1 MSIFSRAQTAKTIL
15 TGLALGAIAAILI
28 VFIGQAQARPL
39 VVCNQLGCSDRPGL
53 ENNERNFSARRH
65 SSRHVID
72 THGNDTVII
81 GGRPA
86 GCPRA
91 YCGCGLR
98 KWLAARGLSGMS
110 DIRLNLADNWR
121 RLFPRTHARPGA
133 VAVRNRRVRGYGHV
147 VYLIAHVRGNVWR
160 VRDYNSGRGLS
171 RIHNRSVAGYSFVSP
186 DGGRVAMTSN

>member
-1 MSIFSRAQTAKTIL
+1 MSIFSAEQTRKTIL
-15 TGLALGAIAAILI
+15 TGLTLGTIIATLI
-28 VFIGQAQARPL
+28 VLIGQAPARPL
-39 VVCNQLGCSDRPGL
+39 VVCNQLGCSDRPGIKGQPQ
-53 ENNERNFSARRH
+53 NFSARRH
-65 SSRHVID
+65 PVRAS
-72 THGNDTVII
+72 TNTVII

-98 KWLAARGLSGMS
+98 KYLGLS
-110 DIRLNLADNWR
+110 DKRLNLADNWR
-121 RLFPRTHARPGA
+121 RMFPRTHARAGA

-171 RIHNRSVAGYSFVSP
+171 RIHNRPVAGYSFVSP
-186 DGGRVAMTSN
+186 DGGRVAMAGR